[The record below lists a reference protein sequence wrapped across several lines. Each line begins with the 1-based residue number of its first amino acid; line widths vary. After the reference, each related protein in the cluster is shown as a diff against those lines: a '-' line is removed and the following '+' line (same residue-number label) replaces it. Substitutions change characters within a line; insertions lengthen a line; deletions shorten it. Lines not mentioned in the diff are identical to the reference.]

1 MRGAVLPAMNYDQRA
16 RAFSSLPD
24 IVPGTLCICLYMSLY
39 ICLSLSIYMYVYTNI
54 YIILSLSLYV
64 CVRMY
69 IVTFIV
75 FV

>member
-1 MRGAVLPAMNYDQRA
+1 
-16 RAFSSLPD
+16 
-24 IVPGTLCICLYMSLY
+24 
-39 ICLSLSIYMYVYTNI
+39 MYVYTNI